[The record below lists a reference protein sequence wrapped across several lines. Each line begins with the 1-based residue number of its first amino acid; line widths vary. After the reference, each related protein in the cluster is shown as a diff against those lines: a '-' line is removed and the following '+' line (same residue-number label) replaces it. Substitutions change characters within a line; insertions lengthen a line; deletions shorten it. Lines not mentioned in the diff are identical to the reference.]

1 MSSSVETVSYG
12 NLPDQFVHVYPAH
25 GQPNGQSHG
34 VVVSIHGGYW
44 RAKYALDLHI
54 PLCEHLASSGW
65 TVINVEY
72 RRVEPGGAPV
82 WPEMSSDVLDACSL
96 AADFDGPLIA
106 MGHSAGGQLALWAAA
121 QPSTSIDAVVALA
134 PVSDLFLADGLELSN
149 HATKELLGDTAAER
163 PDLYATAS
171 PLYLLPLGVPQLL
184 VHGRSD
190 DDVPYEMVPDY
201 VEAATAAGDQV
212 TLVNPAK
219 VDHMDVIDPGHNVWR
234 TIDIWL
240 SAQAAIA

>member
-1 MSSSVETVSYG
+1 MSNQPEVLPYG
-12 NLPDQFVHVYPAH
+12 DQPDQFVHLYRAT
-25 GQPNGQSHG
+25 G
-34 VVVSIHGGYW
+34 VPRGTVISLHGGYW
-44 RAKYALDLHI
+44 RAKYGLDLHEPI
-54 PLCEHLASSGW
+54 AKHLVGQGW
-65 TVINVEY
+65 CVVNAEY
-72 RRVEPGGAPV
+72 RRVEPDGPGV
-82 WPEMSSDVLDACSL
+82 WTEMSSDVLDACSL

-106 MGHSAGGQLALWAAA
+106 MGHSAGGQLALWATA

-149 HATKELLGDTAAER
+149 HATKALLGDTAAER